1 MRKAPHGKCGAAR
14 AVNHVISRTDVSFCC
29 GDGRSAVFLKS
40 YKNLFVCLFVV
51 TPPLPRDRG
60 TA

>member
-14 AVNHVISRTDVSFCC
+14 AVNHVISRTDVSFYC

-40 YKNLFVCLFVV
+40 YKDFVCMAVKRRF
-51 TPPLPRDRG
+51 TPMFP
-60 TA
+60 AI